1 MKKIFMIL
9 AINLLAIPGFAQTGS
24 EAILGASDGIYSYLP
39 FVQGLCYVIA
49 ALIAIVGA
57 TSIYIAMQTS
67 PQQVSKRI
75 VMSVGSCLCFVCMA
89 ISLPQFFGYESYSVG
104 NGSDLALNGAGG
116 SSNGFL
122 TTDKGGISQSGINTT
137 IPPLSDKTGNWIT
150 FPPGS
155 NMDIAN
161 NLMDIYNHMGS
172 GVTGTYGR
180 TLDYINN
187 EFRLG
192 NISKNM
198 YDQMIAMAG
207 SLPHN

>member
-1 MKKIFMIL
+1 MI
-9 AINLLAIPGFAQTGS
+9 AATHALAIPSFAQTGS
-24 EAILGASDGIYSYLP
+24 EALSGASDGIYSYLP

-57 TSIYIAMQTS
+57 TSIYMAMQTS

-75 VMSVGSCLCFVCMA
+75 VTSVGSCLCFVCMA

-122 TTDKGGISQSGINTT
+122 STDKGGISQSGINTS

-172 GVTGTYGR
+172 GVTGTYGH
-180 TLDYINN
+180 TLDYINE

>member
-1 MKKIFMIL
+1 MKKLFMITVTH
-9 AINLLAIPGFAQTGS
+9 ALAIPGFAQTGS
-24 EAILGASDGIYSYLP
+24 EALLGASDGIYSYVP
-39 FVQGLCYVIA
+39 FIQGLCYVIA

-57 TSIYIAMQTS
+57 ASVYMAMQTS

-75 VMSVGSCLCFVCMA
+75 ITGVGSCLCFVCMA

-104 NGSDLALNGAGG
+104 SGSDLALNGAGG

>member
-1 MKKIFMIL
+1 MIA

-57 TSIYIAMQTS
+57 TSIYMAMQTS
-67 PQQVSKRI
+67 SQQVSKRI
-75 VMSVGSCLCFVCMA
+75 VTSVGSCLCFVCMA

-104 NGSDLALNGAGG
+104 SGSDLALNGAGG

>member
-9 AINLLAIPGFAQTGS
+9 AINSLAIPGFAQTGS

-39 FVQGLCYVIA
+39 FVQG
-49 ALIAIVGA
+49 
-57 TSIYIAMQTS
+57 
-67 PQQVSKRI
+67 
-75 VMSVGSCLCFVCMA
+75 LCFVCMA

-122 TTDKGGISQSGINTT
+122 TTDKGGISQSGINTS

-161 NLMDIYNHMGS
+161 SLMDIYNHMGS

>member
-1 MKKIFMIL
+1 MKKIFMIV
-9 AINLLAIPGFAQTGS
+9 ATHSLAIPSFAQTGS
-24 EAILGASDGIYSYLP
+24 EALSGASDGIYSYLP

-57 TSIYIAMQTS
+57 TSIYMAMQTS

-75 VMSVGSCLCFVCMA
+75 TMSVGSCLCFVCMA
-89 ISLPQFFGYESYSVG
+89 ISLPQFFGYEPYSVG

-122 TTDKGGISQSGINTT
+122 STDKGGISQSGINTS

-198 YDQMIAMAG
+198 YEQMIAMAE

>member
-1 MKKIFMIL
+1 MF
-9 AINLLAIPGFAQTGS
+9 ATTNALAIPSFAQTGS
-24 EAILGASDGIYSYLP
+24 EALSGASDGIYSYLP

-57 TSIYIAMQTS
+57 TSIYMAMQTS

-75 VMSVGSCLCFVCMA
+75 TMSVGSCLCFVCMA
-89 ISLPQFFGYESYSVG
+89 ISLPKFFGYEPYSVG
-104 NGSDLALNGAGG
+104 NGSDLGLNGAGG

-122 TTDKGGISQSGINTT
+122 TTDKGSISQSGINTS

-180 TLDYINN
+180 TLDYINE

-207 SLPHN
+207 SLPQN

>member
-67 PQQVSKRI
+67 PQQVPKRI

-172 GVTGTYGR
+172 GVTDTYGR

>member
-9 AINLLAIPGFAQTGS
+9 AINSLAIPGFAQTGS

-57 TSIYIAMQTS
+57 TSIYMAMQTS

-75 VMSVGSCLCFVCMA
+75 VTCVGSCLCFVCMA

-122 TTDKGGISQSGINTT
+122 TTDKGGISQSGINTS

-150 FPPGS
+150 FPPCS

>member
-104 NGSDLALNGAGG
+104 NDSDLALNGAGG

>member
-1 MKKIFMIL
+1 MIAATHAL
-9 AINLLAIPGFAQTGS
+9 ATPGFAQTGS
-24 EAILGASDGIYSYLP
+24 EALLGASDGIYSYVPYL
-39 FVQGLCYVIA
+39 
-49 ALIAIVGA
+49 
-57 TSIYIAMQTS
+57 QTS
-67 PQQVSKRI
+67 QQQVSKRI
-75 VMSVGSCLCFVCMA
+75 VTSVGSCLCFVCMA

-104 NGSDLALNGAGG
+104 NGSDIAMNGAGG

-122 TTDKGGISQSGINTT
+122 TTDKGGISKSGINTT
-137 IPPLSDKTGNWIT
+137 IPPLSDRTGNWIT

-161 NLMDIYNHMGS
+161 SLMDIYNHMGS

-187 EFRLG
+187 EFRHG
-192 NISKNM
+192 NISQST

>member
-137 IPPLSDKTGNWIT
+137 IPPLSDKTGNWIN

>member
-9 AINLLAIPGFAQTGS
+9 AINSLAIPGFAQTGS

-57 TSIYIAMQTS
+57 TSIYMAMQTS
-67 PQQVSKRI
+67 SQQVSKRI
-75 VMSVGSCLCFVCMA
+75 VTSVGSCLCFVCMA

-122 TTDKGGISQSGINTT
+122 TTDKGGISQSGINTS

>member
-1 MKKIFMIL
+1 MKKIFMIA

-57 TSIYIAMQTS
+57 TSIYMAMQTS
-67 PQQVSKRI
+67 SQQVSKRI
-75 VMSVGSCLCFVCMA
+75 VTSVGSCLCFVCMA

-104 NGSDLALNGAGG
+104 SGSDLALNGAGG

>member
-1 MKKIFMIL
+1 MKKLFMI
-9 AINLLAIPGFAQTGS
+9 AATHALAIPGFAQTGS
-24 EAILGASDGIYSYLP
+24 GALLGASDGIYSYVP
-39 FVQGLCYVIA
+39 FIQCLCYVIA

-57 TSIYIAMQTS
+57 ASIYMAMQTS

-75 VMSVGSCLCFVCMA
+75 VTSVGSCLCFVCMA

-104 NGSDLALNGAGG
+104 NGSDIAMNGAGG

-122 TTDKGGISQSGINTT
+122 TTDKGGISQSGIITT
-137 IPPLSDKTGNWIT
+137 IPPLSVKAGNWIT

-161 NLMDIYNHMGS
+161 SLMDIYNHMGS

-180 TLDYINN
+180 TLDYINE

-192 NISKNM
+192 NISQST
-198 YDQMIAMAG
+198 YDQMISMAG

>member
-1 MKKIFMIL
+1 MI
-9 AINLLAIPGFAQTGS
+9 AATHALAIPSFAQTGS
-24 EAILGASDGIYSYLP
+24 EALSGASDGIYSYLP

-57 TSIYIAMQTS
+57 TSIYLAMQTS

-75 VMSVGSCLCFVCMA
+75 TMSVGSCLCFVCMA
-89 ISLPQFFGYESYSVG
+89 ISLPQFFGYEQYSVG

-122 TTDKGGISQSGINTT
+122 TTDKGGISQSGINTS

-192 NISKNM
+192 NISKNL

>member
-1 MKKIFMIL
+1 MKKIFIIL
-9 AINLLAIPGFAQTGS
+9 AINSLAIPGFAQTGS

-57 TSIYIAMQTS
+57 TSIYMAMQTS

-75 VMSVGSCLCFVCMA
+75 VTSVGSCLCFVCMA

-122 TTDKGGISQSGINTT
+122 TTDKGGISQSGINTS

-180 TLDYINN
+180 TLDYINE

>member
-1 MKKIFMIL
+1 MKKLFMIAATHAL
-9 AINLLAIPGFAQTGS
+9 AIQGFAQTGS
-24 EAILGASDGIYSYLP
+24 EALLGASDGIYSYVP
-39 FVQGLCYVIA
+39 YIQGLCYVIA

-57 TSIYIAMQTS
+57 TSIYMAMQTS

-75 VMSVGSCLCFVCMA
+75 VTSVGSCLCFVCMA

-104 NGSDLALNGAGG
+104 NGSDIAMNGAGG

-122 TTDKGGISQSGINTT
+122 TTDRGGISQSGIITT
-137 IPPLSDKTGNWIT
+137 IPPLSDRTGNWIT

-161 NLMDIYNHMGS
+161 SLMDIYNHMGS

-187 EFRLG
+187 EFRRG
-192 NISKNM
+192 NISQST

-207 SLPHN
+207 SLPQN

>member
-1 MKKIFMIL
+1 MKKIFMIV
-9 AINLLAIPGFAQTGS
+9 ATHALAIPSFAQTGS
-24 EAILGASDGIYSYLP
+24 EALSGASDGIYSYLP
-39 FVQGLCYVIA
+39 FVPGLCYVIA

-57 TSIYIAMQTS
+57 TSIYMAMQTS

-75 VMSVGSCLCFVCMA
+75 TMSVGSCLCFVCMA
-89 ISLPQFFGYESYSVG
+89 ISLPQFFGYEPYSVG
-104 NGSDLALNGAGG
+104 NG
-116 SSNGFL
+116 
-122 TTDKGGISQSGINTT
+122 TDKGGISQSGINTS

-180 TLDYINN
+180 TLDYINE

>member
-1 MKKIFMIL
+1 MIA
-9 AINLLAIPGFAQTGS
+9 AIHALAIPSFAQTGS
-24 EAILGASDGIYSYLP
+24 EALSGASDGIYSYLP

-57 TSIYIAMQTS
+57 TSIYMAMQTS

-75 VMSVGSCLCFVCMA
+75 TMSVGSCLCFVCMA

-122 TTDKGGISQSGINTT
+122 STDKGGISQSGINTS

-180 TLDYINN
+180 TLDYINE

>member
-1 MKKIFMIL
+1 MIL
-9 AINLLAIPGFAQTGS
+9 AINSLAIPGFAQTGS

-57 TSIYIAMQTS
+57 TSIYMAMQSS

-75 VMSVGSCLCFVCMA
+75 VTSVGSCLCFVCMA

-104 NGSDLALNGAGG
+104 NGSDLALNGAGS

-122 TTDKGGISQSGINTT
+122 TTDKGGISQSGINTS

>member
-9 AINLLAIPGFAQTGS
+9 AINSLAIPGFAQTGS
-24 EAILGASDGIYSYLP
+24 AAILGASDGIYSYLP

-57 TSIYIAMQTS
+57 TSIYMAMQTS
-67 PQQVSKRI
+67 PQQVTKRI
-75 VMSVGSCLCFVCMA
+75 VTSVGSCLCFVCMA

-122 TTDKGGISQSGINTT
+122 TTDRGGISQSGINKT
-137 IPPLSDKTGNWIT
+137 IPSLSDKTGNWIT

>member
-9 AINLLAIPGFAQTGS
+9 AINSLAIPGFAQTGS

-49 ALIAIVGA
+49 VLIAIVGA
-57 TSIYIAMQTS
+57 TSIYMAMQTS

-75 VMSVGSCLCFVCMA
+75 VTCVGSFLCFVCMA

-122 TTDKGGISQSGINTT
+122 TTDKGGISQSGINTS

-161 NLMDIYNHMGS
+161 SLMDIYNHMGS

>member
-9 AINLLAIPGFAQTGS
+9 AINTLAIPGFAQTGS

-57 TSIYIAMQTS
+57 TSIYMAMQTS

-75 VMSVGSCLCFVCMA
+75 VTCVGSCLCFVCMA

-104 NGSDLALNGAGG
+104 NGSDLALIGAGG

-155 NMDIAN
+155 NMDITN

>member
-1 MKKIFMIL
+1 MKKIFMI
-9 AINLLAIPGFAQTGS
+9 AVINSLAIPGFAQTGS

-57 TSIYIAMQTS
+57 TSIYMAMQTS

-75 VMSVGSCLCFVCMA
+75 VTSVGSCLCFVCMA
-89 ISLPQFFGYESYSVG
+89 ISLPQFFGYESYSVC

-122 TTDKGGISQSGINTT
+122 TTDKGGISQSGINTS

>member
-1 MKKIFMIL
+1 MIA
-9 AINLLAIPGFAQTGS
+9 AINSLAIPGFAQTGS
-24 EAILGASDGIYSYLP
+24 EALSGASDGIYSYLP

-57 TSIYIAMQTS
+57 TSIYMAMQTS

-75 VMSVGSCLCFVCMA
+75 VTSVGSCLCFVCMA
-89 ISLPQFFGYESYSVG
+89 ISLPQFFGYEPYSVG
-104 NGSDLALNGAGG
+104 SGSDLALNGAGG

>member
-9 AINLLAIPGFAQTGS
+9 AINSLAIPGFAQTGS

-57 TSIYIAMQTS
+57 TSIYMAMQSS

-75 VMSVGSCLCFVCMA
+75 VTSVGSCLCFVCMA

-104 NGSDLALNGAGG
+104 NGSYLALNGAGS

-122 TTDKGGISQSGINTT
+122 TTDKGGISQSGINTS

>member
-9 AINLLAIPGFAQTGS
+9 AINSLAIPGFAQTGS

-57 TSIYIAMQTS
+57 TSIYMAMQSS

-75 VMSVGSCLCFVCMA
+75 VTSVGSCLCFVCMA

-104 NGSDLALNGAGG
+104 NGSDLALNGAGS

-122 TTDKGGISQSGINTT
+122 TTDKGGISQSGINTS

>member
-1 MKKIFMIL
+1 MIA
-9 AINLLAIPGFAQTGS
+9 AINSLAIPGFAQTGS
-24 EAILGASDGIYSYLP
+24 EALSGASDGIYSYLP

-57 TSIYIAMQTS
+57 TSIYMAMQTS

-75 VMSVGSCLCFVCMA
+75 VTSVGSCLCFVCMA
-89 ISLPQFFGYESYSVG
+89 ISLPQFFGYEPYSVG
-104 NGSDLALNGAGG
+104 SGSDLALNGAGG

-192 NISKNM
+192 NISKKM